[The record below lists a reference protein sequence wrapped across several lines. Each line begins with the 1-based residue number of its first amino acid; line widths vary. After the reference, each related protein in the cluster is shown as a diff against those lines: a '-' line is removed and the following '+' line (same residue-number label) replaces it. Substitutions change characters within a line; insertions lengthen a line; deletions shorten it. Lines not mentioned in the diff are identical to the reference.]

1 MNFLKKLDH
10 LKLLQFALGISIFSV
25 GYLITMFYFQMKE
38 LKEFKQRIVQYNNAS
53 LNILHFET
61 DIERDFFYVK
71 NQINTVSNTVTNSQ
85 INNQYTT
92 NFSKKNKFLNSLE
105 TLKLYNDKTKNLFKE
120 YISIRNELVIS
131 NSVIQLINLE
141 TVQNDLI
148 KDLENQS
155 IYLQNKIEEYNQN
168 YDKMIDNSKTSGFL
182 IALISLVIFVLAYVK
197 MNEDLYKLQKIN
209 DEIVFMNQ
217 TLSNAEKVAGF
228 GSWKVNTVENRYI
241 FSDNFYRL
249 IGEEPK
255 SFSPSLDG
263 IVNFIHPD
271 DRERVKNSHLE
282 SFKTKDKK
290 PTNIVYRYLLKD
302 GTIKYILTVGKF
314 LHNSKGELVKIG
326 VNQDIT
332 ELMIKSK
339 ELEDKNLKLIAINSE
354 LESFNNIVGHDLQ
367 EPLRKIQMF
376 ISRIESKQFLETSS
390 ETTIGY
396 FERIKSAAQRMQN
409 LMTDLVDYTRTIK
422 GDRIFEQVDLNEIFE
437 EITEEL
443 SLIIEEKNAKIT
455 IDQLPTILGTRFQ
468 IQQLFINL
476 VSNALK
482 YVKQGTSPVI
492 DIRLENFDN
501 ELVNEKVISGKDFHK
516 ITVSDNGIGFEQK
529 HADKIFMLFKR
540 LETDDSYKGTGLG
553 LAICKKIVDNNNG
566 VITAVGV
573 PEHGSVF
580 TVYLPNHMN
589 LN

>member
-85 INNQYTT
+85 INNQYIT

-282 SFKTKDKK
+282 SFKNKDKK

-437 EITEEL
+437 EIKEEL

-482 YVKQGTSPVI
+482 YVKQGISPVI

-573 PEHGSVF
+573 PEQGSVF

>member
-85 INNQYTT
+85 INNQYIT

-282 SFKTKDKK
+282 SFKNKDKK

-482 YVKQGTSPVI
+482 YVKQGISPVI

-573 PEHGSVF
+573 PEQGSVF

>member
-85 INNQYTT
+85 INNQYIT

-105 TLKLYNDKTKNLFKE
+105 TLKMYNDKTKNLFKE

-282 SFKTKDKK
+282 SFKNKDKK

-573 PEHGSVF
+573 PEQGSVF

>member
-85 INNQYTT
+85 INNQYIT

-131 NSVIQLINLE
+131 NSVIELINLE

-482 YVKQGTSPVI
+482 YVKQGISPVI

-573 PEHGSVF
+573 PEQGSVF

>member
-85 INNQYTT
+85 INNQYIT

-282 SFKTKDKK
+282 SFKNKDKK

-573 PEHGSVF
+573 PEQGSVF

>member
-85 INNQYTT
+85 INNQYIT

-209 DEIVFMNQ
+209 EEIVFMNQ

>member
-85 INNQYTT
+85 INNQYIT

-282 SFKTKDKK
+282 SFKNKDKK

-302 GTIKYILTVGKF
+302 GTIK
-314 LHNSKGELVKIG
+314 
-326 VNQDIT
+326 
-332 ELMIKSK
+332 
-339 ELEDKNLKLIAINSE
+339 
-354 LESFNNIVGHDLQ
+354 
-367 EPLRKIQMF
+367 
-376 ISRIESKQFLETSS
+376 
-390 ETTIGY
+390 
-396 FERIKSAAQRMQN
+396 
-409 LMTDLVDYTRTIK
+409 
-422 GDRIFEQVDLNEIFE
+422 
-437 EITEEL
+437 
-443 SLIIEEKNAKIT
+443 
-455 IDQLPTILGTRFQ
+455 
-468 IQQLFINL
+468 
-476 VSNALK
+476 
-482 YVKQGTSPVI
+482 
-492 DIRLENFDN
+492 
-501 ELVNEKVISGKDFHK
+501 LVN
-516 ITVSDNGIGFEQK
+516 
-529 HADKIFMLFKR
+529 
-540 LETDDSYKGTGLG
+540 
-553 LAICKKIVDNNNG
+553 
-566 VITAVGV
+566 
-573 PEHGSVF
+573 
-580 TVYLPNHMN
+580 

>member
-85 INNQYTT
+85 INNQYIT

-573 PEHGSVF
+573 PEQGSVF

>member
-573 PEHGSVF
+573 PEQGSVF

>member
-85 INNQYTT
+85 INNQYIT

-131 NSVIQLINLE
+131 NSVIELINLE

-282 SFKTKDKK
+282 SFKNKDKK

-573 PEHGSVF
+573 PEQGSVF

>member
-482 YVKQGTSPVI
+482 YVKQGISPVI

-573 PEHGSVF
+573 PEQGSVF

>member
-61 DIERDFFYVK
+61 DIERDLFYVK

-85 INNQYTT
+85 INNQYIT

-482 YVKQGTSPVI
+482 YVKQGISPVI

-573 PEHGSVF
+573 PEQGSVF

>member
-85 INNQYTT
+85 INNQYIT

-131 NSVIQLINLE
+131 NSVIELINLE

-282 SFKTKDKK
+282 SFKNKDKK

-482 YVKQGTSPVI
+482 YVKQGISPVI

-573 PEHGSVF
+573 PEQGSVF

>member
-85 INNQYTT
+85 INNQYIT

-482 YVKQGTSPVI
+482 YVKQGISPVI

-573 PEHGSVF
+573 PEQGSVF

>member
-85 INNQYTT
+85 INNQYIT

-228 GSWKVNTVENRYI
+228 GIWKVNTVENRYI

-282 SFKTKDKK
+282 SFKNKDKK

-409 LMTDLVDYTRTIK
+409 LMTDLVDHTRTIK

-482 YVKQGTSPVI
+482 YVKQGISPVI

-516 ITVSDNGIGFEQK
+516 ITVLDNGIGFEQK

-573 PEHGSVF
+573 PEQGSVF

>member
-85 INNQYTT
+85 INNQYIT

-263 IVNFIHPD
+263 IVNFIHHD

-282 SFKTKDKK
+282 SFKNKDKK

-482 YVKQGTSPVI
+482 YVKQGISPVI

-573 PEHGSVF
+573 PEQGSVF

>member
-85 INNQYTT
+85 INNQYIT

-282 SFKTKDKK
+282 SFKNKDKK

-482 YVKQGTSPVI
+482 YVKQGISPVI

>member
-85 INNQYTT
+85 INNQYIT

-182 IALISLVIFVLAYVK
+182 IALISMVIFVLASVK

-282 SFKTKDKK
+282 SFKNKDKK

-553 LAICKKIVDNNNG
+553 
-566 VITAVGV
+566 
-573 PEHGSVF
+573 
-580 TVYLPNHMN
+580 
-589 LN
+589 